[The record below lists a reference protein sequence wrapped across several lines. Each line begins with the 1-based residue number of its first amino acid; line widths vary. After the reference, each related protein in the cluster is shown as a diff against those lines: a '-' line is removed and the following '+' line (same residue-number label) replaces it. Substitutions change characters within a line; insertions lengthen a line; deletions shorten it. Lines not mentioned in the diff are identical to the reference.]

1 MPRGD
6 RTGPNGAGAMSGR
19 RQGNC
24 NGNTIPGFHAARFF
38 QEETAFYGRGISRG
52 RGVGNQ
58 FGGGFGRGGFA
69 TYSKAEEKTILESH
83 INQLKLQ
90 LTELENQFKN
100 LEK

>member
-24 NGNTIPGFHAARFF
+24 RENTMPGSAAAKNF
-38 QEETAFYGRGISRG
+38 EEGHAFYGWGNGQG
-52 RGVGNQ
+52 RVGNR
-58 FGGGFGRGGFA
+58 FGGGFGRRGFLSSS
-69 TYSKAEEKTILESH
+69 TIDEKTILENQ
-83 INQLKLQ
+83 INELKLH
-90 LTELENQFKN
+90 LNGLENQINN